1 MESEDVR
8 FMRLALGE
16 AGAAARSGEVPVGA
30 AAVVAGEPVAI
41 ARNRVEEKKSA
52 VAHAE
57 IELLHA
63 LEAVRGDWRMED
75 VTVYVT
81 KEPCPMCAG
90 ALVNARVG
98 RIVYGAADPR
108 FGGCSVFG
116 IPASP
121 GALWNPEVAGGVC
134 AAEAAELL
142 SGFFRAA
149 RGERR
154 NLPVRMCNSCDPE
167 YAGMLNALVRDIFDF
182 DFDFWFRRGFR
193 TEKYES
199 YFLAG
204 EGRMIAHVGA
214 ARQKVRVGGETFLA
228 IQLGAVACVPEERGR
243 GHVRRL
249 IDNVLR
255 RYSGTPV
262 FLYANDSVTGFY
274 PKFGF
279 RPAEEKIP
287 VAETVVDNDIAPVRC
302 GPEELREPAMKRRRP
317 ASDLFDVLDGGEIRC
332 FHLFGE
338 YADKLY
344 RLAPRLAVA
353 AEQKGET
360 LYIYELFTERPVHW
374 PKVCRLLPF
383 RGVRRVEFGF
393 SPDRFG
399 VEFEWVTPEKSA
411 NLFVRGGWKLPEN
424 FRIPLFA
431 HT

>member
-1 MESEDVR
+1 
-8 FMRLALGE
+8 
-16 AGAAARSGEVPVGA
+16 
-30 AAVVAGEPVAI
+30 
-41 ARNRVEEKKSA
+41 
-52 VAHAE
+52 
-57 IELLHA
+57 
-63 LEAVRGDWRMED
+63 
-75 VTVYVT
+75 
-81 KEPCPMCAG
+81 MCAG
-90 ALVNARVG
+90 ALVNARAG

-121 GALWNPEVAGGVC
+121 GALWNPEVTGGVC
-134 AAEAAELL
+134 AAEAAALL
-142 SGFFRAA
+142 GDFFRAA

-154 NLPVRMCNSCDPE
+154 KLPVRMCNSYDPD
-167 YAGMLNALVRDIFDF
+167 YAALLNPLVRELFDF
-182 DFDFWFRRGFR
+182 DFDFWFRRGFW

-199 YFLAG
+199 YSLCDG
-204 EGRMIAHVGA
+204 GRMIAHVGV
-214 ARQKVRVGGETFLA
+214 ARQKVRVAGKEFLA
-228 IQLGAVACVPEERGR
+228 IQFSAVGCIPEERGR

-249 IDNVLR
+249 IDNILR

-287 VAETVVDNDIAPVRC
+287 VAETVIDNDIAPVRC
-302 GPEELREPAMKRRRP
+302 APEELRELAMKRRRP
-317 ASDLFDVLDGGEIRC
+317 ASDLFDALDSGEIRS

-344 RLAPRLAVA
+344 RLGPDLAVA
-353 AEQKGET
+353 AEQEEET
-360 LYIYELFTERPVHW
+360 LKLYELFSEHQIHW
-374 PKVCRLLPF
+374 TKVRKLLPF
-383 RGVRRVEFGF
+383 CGIKRVEFGF

-399 VEFEWVTPEKSA
+399 VEFEWETPKKSA
-411 NLFVRGGWKLPEN
+411 GLFLRGDWTLPEN

>member
-1 MESEDVR
+1 
-8 FMRLALGE
+8 MRLALRE
-16 AGAAARSGEVPVGA
+16 AETAARSGEVPIGA
-30 AAVVAGEPVAI
+30 AAVVAGEAVAF
-41 ARNRVEEKKSA
+41 ARNRVEETHSA

-63 LEAVRGDWRMED
+63 LEAQRGDWRMED

-90 ALVNARVG
+90 ALVNARAG
-98 RIVYGAADPR
+98 RIVYGVSDPR

-121 GALWNPEVAGGVC
+121 GALWNPEVTSGVC
-134 AAEAAELL
+134 AAEAEALL
-142 SGFFRAA
+142 SAFFRAA
-149 RGERR
+149 REERR
-154 NLPVRMCNSCDPE
+154 KLPVRMCNSYDPD
-167 YAGMLNALVRDIFDF
+167 YAARLNPLVREIFDF
-182 DFDFWFRRGFR
+182 DFDFWFRRGFW

-199 YFLAG
+199 YSLTG
-204 EGRMIAHVGA
+204 GDRIIAHVGV
-214 ARQKVRVGGETFLA
+214 ARQKVRVGDKTFLA
-228 IQLGAVACVPEERGR
+228 IQLGAVACVPEERGN

-249 IDNVLR
+249 IDNILR
-255 RYSGTPV
+255 RYPGTPA
-262 FLYANDSVTGFY
+262 FLYANDSVTEFY

-279 RPAEEKIP
+279 RPAEEQLP
-287 VAETVVDNDIAPVRC
+287 VAAAVIDNDIAPERC
-302 GPEELREPAMKRRRP
+302 APEELRELAMKRRRP

-344 RLAPRLAVA
+344 RLGPDLAVA
-353 AEQKGET
+353 AEREGET
-360 LYIYELFTERPVHW
+360 LKLYELFAERPVHW
-374 PKVCRLLPF
+374 SKVRKLLPF
-383 RGVRRVEFGF
+383 GGIKRVEFGF

-399 VEFEWVTPEKSA
+399 VEFEWETPKKSA
-411 NLFVRGGWKLPEN
+411 GLFLRGDWDLPEH

>member
-1 MESEDVR
+1 
-8 FMRLALGE
+8 MRLALQKAE
-16 AGAAARSGEVPVGA
+16 AAARSGEVPIGA
-30 AAVVAGEPVAI
+30 VAVVDGKPAAF

-63 LEAVRGDWRMED
+63 LEALRGDWRMED

-90 ALVNARVG
+90 ALVNARAG
-98 RIVYGAADPR
+98 RIVYGVGDPR

-116 IPASP
+116 IPASR
-121 GALWNPEVAGGVC
+121 GALWNPEVTGGVC
-134 AAEAAELL
+134 AAEAEALL

-149 RGERR
+149 REERR
-154 NLPVRMCNSCDPE
+154 KLPVRMCNSYDPE
-167 YAGMLNALVRDIFDF
+167 YAALLNPLVRNIFDF
-182 DFDFWFRRGFR
+182 DFDFWFRRGFW

-199 YFLAG
+199 YSLIG

-214 ARQKVRVGGETFLA
+214 ARQKVRVGGKTFLA
-228 IQLGAVACVPEERGR
+228 LQLGAVGCIPEERGN

-249 IDNVLR
+249 IDNILR
-255 RYSGTPV
+255 RYPGTPV

-279 RPAEEKIP
+279 RPTEERIP
-287 VAETVVDNDIAPVRC
+287 VAEAVIDNDIAPVKC
-302 GPEELREPAMKRRRP
+302 APEELRELAMKRRRP
-317 ASDLFDVLDGGEIRC
+317 ASGLFDVLDGGEIRC
-332 FHLFGE
+332 FHLFRE
-338 YADKLY
+338 YGDKLY
-344 RLAPRLAVA
+344 RLTPGLAVA
-353 AEQKGET
+353 AEQEGDT
-360 LYIYELFTERPVHW
+360 LKLDEIFAEHPIHW
-374 PKVCRLLPF
+374 PKVCKLLPF

-399 VEFEWVTPEKSA
+399 VEFEWMTPAKSA
-411 NLFVRGGWKLPEN
+411 GLFLRGDWNLPAH

>member
-1 MESEDVR
+1 
-8 FMRLALGE
+8 MRLALRE
-16 AGAAARSGEVPVGA
+16 AEAAAHSGEVPIGA
-30 AAVVAGEPVAI
+30 VAVVAGEAVAF

-52 VAHAE
+52 VSHAE

-63 LEAVRGDWRMED
+63 LEALRGDWRMEN

-90 ALVNARVG
+90 ALVNARAG
-98 RIVYGAADPR
+98 RIVYGVGDPR

-121 GALWNPEVAGGVC
+121 GALWNPEVTGGVC
-134 AAEAAELL
+134 AAEAEALL
-142 SGFFRAA
+142 SGFFRIA
-149 RGERR
+149 REERR
-154 NLPVRMCNSCDPE
+154 KLPGRMCNSYDPD
-167 YAGMLNALVRDIFDF
+167 YAALLNPLVREIFDF
-182 DFDFWFRRGFR
+182 DFDFWFRRGFW

-199 YFLAG
+199 CSLAG
-204 EGRMIAHVGA
+204 EGRMIAHVGV
-214 ARQKVRVGGETFLA
+214 ARQKVRVGGKTFLA
-228 IQLGAVACVPEERGR
+228 LQLGAVACIPEERGN

-249 IDNVLR
+249 IDNILR

-262 FLYANDSVTGFY
+262 FLYANDSVLEFY

-279 RPAEEKIP
+279 RPVEEQLP
-287 VAETVVDNDIAPVRC
+287 VVKTVIDNDIAPVRC
-302 GPEELREPAMKRRRP
+302 APEELRELAMKRRRP

-344 RLAPRLAVA
+344 RLTPELAVA
-353 AEQKGET
+353 AEQEGET
-360 LYIYELFTERPVHW
+360 LKLYELFTERPVHW
-374 PKVCRLLPF
+374 PKVHKLLPF
-383 RGVRRVEFGF
+383 RGIRRVEFGF

-399 VEFEWVTPEKSA
+399 VEFEWETPKKSA
-411 NLFVRGGWKLPEN
+411 NLFVRGDWDLPEH